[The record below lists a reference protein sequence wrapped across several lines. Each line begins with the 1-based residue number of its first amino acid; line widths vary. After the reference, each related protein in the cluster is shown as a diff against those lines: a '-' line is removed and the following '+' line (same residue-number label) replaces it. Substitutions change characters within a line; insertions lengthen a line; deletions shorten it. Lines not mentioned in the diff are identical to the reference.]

1 MIQLKI
7 YKKGRL
13 ENAGDL
19 FYRFIRVYS
28 ITSVQLSPFIEREKM
43 DNTAKRNFILFTLL
57 LVSCSSV
64 LIFSVVKGDKS
75 LAKTDDLVIET
86 QEVITQSERLS
97 FLIEGML
104 SAQRGYLITGNE
116 EFVEE
121 YENKKAEV
129 SERIASLSELIAENP
144 SQMSRLAELRDYFT
158 EFSKKLEERA
168 NVFEPVIE
176 KEILFDVQSLDNLK
190 NNIMRINNM
199 MLKET
204 YEKLH
209 GRFKLLGERKK
220 QYLKTLLFSVGIGT
234 ILLLIFN
241 GYLLLVQRSK
251 GHIAASLKEAE
262 ERLSIAIDGS
272 DDGIFDWDI
281 KNNVVFF
288 SRQFFDMIGEKFDPA
303 VSSINYLKQRIH
315 EDDLE
320 KAWSYIEQYL
330 DGGLSEYRQS
340 FRMKH
345 ESGRWVW
352 VQSRGKALF
361 GADNK
366 ATRIVC
372 IHTDITHT
380 VKAQERLKAEKIEAE
395 DANRAKSE
403 FLAHMSHEIRTPLTA
418 INGIVEI
425 FERTKDSFNEKQ
437 QSLVGTLK
445 SSTSSLIDL
454 INDILDFSKIESGE
468 LELDEHGFSLD
479 EVFENVISMMALKAS
494 EKGIS
499 FVFDYSALKGQDF
512 YGDVKRIRQI
522 LVNLINN
529 AIKFTDD
536 GGVKINA
543 ELEDREGNPFLRINV
558 SDTGIGI
565 DPEDFDLVFQRFKQ
579 ADSSVSRKYGGT
591 GLGLPI
597 SKNLANLMGGDI
609 FLSSQPGKGSTFS
622 LLLPVKIE
630 VHSASTEKQ
639 DKSALKIN
647 DKIRSA
653 LSDDNKILVVEDYEG
668 NVVLLSY
675 MFDELDVVYDVA
687 RNGADAVDMWKK
699 NHYDV
704 VLMDIQM
711 PVMDGFSATK
721 HIRDFEAANNIER
734 TPIIGMTAH
743 ALVGDKDKCIE
754 SGMDSYLPKP
764 LVESDLKREILK
776 YVKAKKAA

>member
-1 MIQLKI
+1 
-7 YKKGRL
+7 
-13 ENAGDL
+13 
-19 FYRFIRVYS
+19 
-28 ITSVQLSPFIEREKM
+28 VQLSPFIEREKM

-380 VKAQERLKAEKIEAE
+380 VKAQERLKAEKMEAE

-437 QSLVGTLK
+437 QSLIGTLK

-653 LSDDNKILVVEDYEG
+653 LSNDNKILVVEDYEG

-764 LVESDLKREILK
+764 LVEADLKREILK

>member
-1 MIQLKI
+1 
-7 YKKGRL
+7 
-13 ENAGDL
+13 
-19 FYRFIRVYS
+19 
-28 ITSVQLSPFIEREKM
+28 M

-380 VKAQERLKAEKIEAE
+380 VKAQERLKAEKMEAE

-437 QSLVGTLK
+437 QSLIGTLK

-543 ELEDREGNPFLRINV
+543 ELEDREGNSFLRINV

-622 LLLPVKIE
+622 LLLPLKIE
-630 VHSASTEKQ
+630 VQSASTEKQ

-653 LSDDNKILVVEDYEG
+653 LSNDNKILVVEDYEG

-764 LVESDLKREILK
+764 LVEADLKREILK

>member
-1 MIQLKI
+1 
-7 YKKGRL
+7 
-13 ENAGDL
+13 
-19 FYRFIRVYS
+19 
-28 ITSVQLSPFIEREKM
+28 M

-86 QEVITQSERLS
+86 QEVITQSERVS
-97 FLIEGML
+97 SLIEGML

-176 KEILFDVQSLDNLK
+176 NEILFDVQSLDNLK

-204 YEKLH
+204 YEKLNS
-209 GRFKLLGERKK
+209 RFQLLGEKKK
-220 QYLKTLLFSVGIGT
+220 QYLKTLLFSVGVGT

-241 GYLLLVQRSK
+241 GYLLFVQRSK

-288 SRQFFDMIGEKFDPA
+288 SRQFFEMIGEKFDPA
-303 VSSINYLKQRIH
+303 VSSINFLKQRIH

-565 DPEDFDLVFQRFKQ
+565 DSEDFDLVFQRFKQ

-630 VHSASTEKQ
+630 VQSVKTEKQ
-639 DKSALKIN
+639 DKGALKIN

-764 LVESDLKREILK
+764 LVEADLKREILK

>member
-1 MIQLKI
+1 M
-7 YKKGRL
+7 
-13 ENAGDL
+13 
-19 FYRFIRVYS
+19 
-28 ITSVQLSPFIEREKM
+28 
-43 DNTAKRNFILFTLL
+43 
-57 LVSCSSV
+57 

-380 VKAQERLKAEKIEAE
+380 VKAQERLKAEKMEAE

-437 QSLVGTLK
+437 QSLIGTLK

-653 LSDDNKILVVEDYEG
+653 LSNDNKILVVEDYEG

-764 LVESDLKREILK
+764 LVEADLKREILK

>member
-1 MIQLKI
+1 
-7 YKKGRL
+7 
-13 ENAGDL
+13 
-19 FYRFIRVYS
+19 
-28 ITSVQLSPFIEREKM
+28 M

>member
-1 MIQLKI
+1 
-7 YKKGRL
+7 
-13 ENAGDL
+13 
-19 FYRFIRVYS
+19 
-28 ITSVQLSPFIEREKM
+28 M

-529 AIKFTDD
+529 AIKFTDE

>member
-1 MIQLKI
+1 
-7 YKKGRL
+7 
-13 ENAGDL
+13 
-19 FYRFIRVYS
+19 
-28 ITSVQLSPFIEREKM
+28 M

-380 VKAQERLKAEKIEAE
+380 VKAQERLKAEKMEAE

-437 QSLVGTLK
+437 QSLIGTLK

-653 LSDDNKILVVEDYEG
+653 LSNDNKILVVEDYEG

-764 LVESDLKREILK
+764 LVEADLKREILK